1 MVEEKGEP
9 REFNWRQL
17 LPWTELFQGFRIALD
32 VNKLLLAAAGIV
44 VMALGWWVLA
54 SVFYYDKP
62 QYGKYSSA
70 SETGDDSEAR
80 NRLAWSKFK
89 TDVGKWTLIHKAAG
103 PEPAEVKVEDV
114 ADSYEEYLDLDQAS
128 RNPDYIKDL
137 TPEERSKLALVG
149 QYRAG
154 GTLRTLPWNE
164 DRGPN
169 PFLMVTGKS
178 GVPWEAGHFWDWLLT
193 REFPVLIEPLYKL
206 LQPVGYFI
214 DPRSGALA
222 KLYFLLVLLWTAAT
236 WALFGGAITRMA
248 AVQIARQEKIGM
260 REALR
265 YTVARYLHYLSA
277 PVFPLILV
285 AVLLIIMI
293 VFGLFGM
300 IPILGDIFVY
310 GIFWPIIVLLGLGMA
325 VALIGLVGWPM
336 MSATIS
342 TEGTDSWEAVSRSYS
357 YVFQAPWHFAWY
369 CLVALAY
376 GAVVVF
382 FVGFVG
388 SLTVDLA
395 RWGVR
400 QTPFVETARRD
411 PSFLFV
417 YAPRSFQW
425 RELLLREAKN
435 SQGTNLVSSNG
446 TINEDAYNLF
456 LTGPN
461 DMSWWNKVGAVLV
474 SGFWLNLI
482 FLLIIGF
489 GYSYFWSSSTIIYML
504 MRRKVDDADLDEVY
518 MEEDDQLEPPSY
530 SAPSAPATPAGAPS
544 NMVESPSLR
553 VPPASQPAVPTTGS
567 GDSGPS
573 PSGLTPSE
581 PPAVSDG
588 NTPSNP
594 SGNP

>member
-1 MVEEKGEP
+1 
-9 REFNWRQL
+9 L

-32 VNKLLLAAAGIV
+32 LNKLLLAAAGIV
-44 VMALGWWVLA
+44 VMAIGWWVLA
-54 SVFYYDKP
+54 YVFYYPKP
-62 QYGKYSSA
+62 IFKDYSRVSDE
-70 SETGDDSEAR
+70 SPEDR
-80 NRLAWSKFK
+80 NNKAWADYKRDLA
-89 TDVGKWTLIHKAAG
+89 KWTLMHKAAG
-103 PEPAEVKVEDV
+103 PGPTEIPIEDL
-114 ADSYEEYLDLDQAS
+114 ADSYDEYVELS
-128 RNPDYIKDL
+128 EGKG
-137 TPEERSKLALVG
+137 TPEQRAQLAKEHFLP
-149 QYRAG
+149 G

-169 PFLMVTGKS
+169 PFLLVTGKS

-193 REFPVLIEPLYKL
+193 RELPVLIEPLYKL

-214 DPRSGALA
+214 DPRSGALG
-222 KLYFLLVLLWTAAT
+222 KLYFLLVLIWTAAT
-236 WALFGGAITRMA
+236 WALFGGAITRIA

-265 YTVARYLHYLSA
+265 YTLARYLHYLSA
-277 PVFPLILV
+277 PICPLIFV

-369 CLVALAY
+369 CLAALGY

-395 RWGVR
+395 KWGVR
-400 QTPFVETARRD
+400 QTPFVTTKTVNRD
-411 PSFLFV
+411 PVFLFV
-417 YAPRSFQW
+417 YAPKSFGW
-425 RELLLREAKN
+425 RQLLLREAFN
-435 SQGTNLVSSNG
+435 SAGTPLVSGNG
-446 TINEDAYNLF
+446 EINEAAYDQYLK
-456 LTGPN
+456 
-461 DMSWWNKVGAVLV
+461 DMRWWNTIGAGLV

-482 FLLIIGF
+482 FLLIVGF

-518 MEEDDQLEPPSY
+518 MEEDDQLEPPTY
-530 SAPSAPATPAGAPS
+530 TAPSASAPAPAGAPS
-544 NMVESPSLR
+544 NMVEAPSLR
-553 VPPASQPAVPTTGS
+553 VPPAPAPQPAATGAGS

-573 PSGLTPSE
+573 PSDLTPSA
-581 PPAVSDG
+581 PPSTSDG
-588 NTPSNP
+588 NAPSNP
-594 SGNP
+594 TGNP